1 MTTQKSPGAPGDLP
15 SPDRFTWLC
24 GYVIEFTVCALCGWL
39 YEEGLE
45 LAVNHAY
52 ADRGL
57 LHLPLLPIYG
67 FGGLLVIFLFRK
79 RNHWLWVFG
88 ISTLATTVLE
98 LAASYPI
105 EHILGYLPWYY
116 GAWPLNFEGRISVLS
131 SLIFGALALLLVK
144 AVHPLCRWFA
154 KRPVWLVRTLGLLL
168 GAVLLADTVW
178 TFWPMLRK

>member
-1 MTTQKSPGAPGDLP
+1 MTTKRSPGTPGDP
-15 SPDRFTWLC
+15 SLDRFTWLC
-24 GYVIEFTVCALCGWL
+24 SYVVEFTVCALCGWL

-52 ADRGL
+52 ADRGV

-88 ISTLATTVLE
+88 MSTLATTVLE
-98 LAASYPI
+98 LVASYPI
-105 EHILGYLPWYY
+105 ERILGYLPWYY

-144 AVHPLCRWFA
+144 AVHPLCRKFA
-154 KRPVWLVRTLGLLL
+154 ELPVWVVRAAGIVCGT
-168 GAVLLADTVW
+168 VILADTVW
-178 TFWPMLRK
+178 TFWPMVFRG